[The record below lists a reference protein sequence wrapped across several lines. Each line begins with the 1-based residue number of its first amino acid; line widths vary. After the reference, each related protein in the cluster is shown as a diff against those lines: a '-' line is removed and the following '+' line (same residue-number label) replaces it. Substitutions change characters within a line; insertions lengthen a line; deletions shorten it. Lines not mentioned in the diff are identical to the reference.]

1 MDEPLDELYFQW
13 LYSQVGDPSI
23 KNPNRTYWK
32 LLLQLYK
39 KEFIWFV
46 PNDDNR
52 IEDGKALRYEF
63 VDAADLQD
71 VDDDWVR
78 LGCSMFELL
87 VGLSRRLSF
96 QAEGEPL
103 DWFWVMIKNLGLDIF
118 TDSWMSRNEEE
129 YNELVDVVL
138 DRVIFRTYD
147 ADGYGGI
154 FPLKQTD
161 NDQRKIELWY
171 QLSEYVLERS

>member
-1 MDEPLDELYFQW
+1 MEKPLDELYFEW
-13 LYSQVGDPSI
+13 LYSQVGDPRI

-52 IEDGKALRYEF
+52 IEDGRDLRFEF
-63 VDAADLQD
+63 VDAAGLQD
-71 VDDDWVR
+71 VDPNWIS

-87 VGLSRRLSF
+87 VGLSRRLAF
-96 QAEGEPL
+96 EAEGEPR
-103 DWFWVMIKNLGLDIF
+103 DWFWHLLGNIGLRYC
-118 TDSWMSRNEEE
+118 TDANFEVFSEEE
-129 YNELVDVVL
+129 IDAKL
-138 DRVIFRTYD
+138 DAVIYRTYYPS
-147 ADGYGGI
+147 GHGGL
-154 FPLKQTD
+154 FPLENTT
-161 NDQRKIELWY
+161 NDQRKVELWY